1 MPDGFLNNIII
12 GSNMKK
18 LILSTLALTLFVSNS
33 ALAEDRYSPNELL
46 YGGVNISAD
55 GVLTS
60 KASFACAEPT
70 DVEFT
75 MSSDNSVQL
84 AIKDTLIDCRM
95 IPWVQDFSID
105 LKPLL
110 QQYGYHQSELSVVNK
125 ITFEQE

>member
-1 MPDGFLNNIII
+1 
-12 GSNMKK
+12 
-18 LILSTLALTLFVSNS
+18 TLALTLFASNN

-46 YGGVNISAD
+46 YSGVSISAD

-60 KASFACAEPT
+60 KASFACSAPT
-70 DVEFT
+70 EVEFT
-75 MSSDNSVQL
+75 MSADNSVQL
-84 AIKDTLIDCRM
+84 EIKDSLIDCRM

-110 QQYGYHQSELSVVNK
+110 QQYGYYQSELSVANK